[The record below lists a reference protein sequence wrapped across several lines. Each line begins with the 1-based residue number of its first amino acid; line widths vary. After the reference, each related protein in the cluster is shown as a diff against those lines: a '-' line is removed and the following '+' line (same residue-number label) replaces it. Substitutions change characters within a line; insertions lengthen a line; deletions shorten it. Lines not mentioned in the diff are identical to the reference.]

1 MPCGRKSSTM
11 LLNLIK
17 LIARVYFKICYDFKV
32 EGLENIPVSGALIIA
47 GNHLSNADPPAIGS
61 FAGLVRDS
69 RFVAKKELFSVPLLG
84 WFFRRSGYIPVDRTR
99 TIGDFGA
106 LKEVVHALEKGES
119 VVMFPEGTRSRTG
132 KPQKPKS
139 GIGFLVYKTGVPV
152 LPVKVEGTFGWP
164 WVRRIRV
171 KFGKVM
177 QLEKDPSLEPKAQ
190 YKQFANQIMDAINSI
205 NI

>member
-1 MPCGRKSSTM
+1 M

-17 LIARVYFKICYDFKV
+17 LIARVYFRTFYDFKV
-32 EGLENIPVSGALIIA
+32 EGLENIPKTGALIIA

-69 RFVAKKELFSVPLLG
+69 RFVAKKELFSVPGLG
-84 WFFRRSGYIPVDRTR
+84 WFFRRSGYIPVDRAR

-106 LKEVVHALEKGES
+106 LKEVVHALEQGQS
-119 VVMFPEGTRSRTG
+119 VVMFPEGTRSKTG

-139 GIGFLVYKTGVPV
+139 GIGFLVYKTGAPV

-164 WVRRIRV
+164 WVRKIRV
-171 KFGKVM
+171 KFGTVIH
-177 QLEKDPSLEPKAQ
+177 LEKDPALEPKAQ
-190 YKQFANQIMDAINSI
+190 YKQFANEVMEAINSI
-205 NI
+205 HI

>member
-1 MPCGRKSSTM
+1 M

-17 LIARVYFKICYDFKV
+17 LIARIYFKTCYNFKV
-32 EGLENIPVSGALIIA
+32 EGLENIPKTGALIIA

-69 RFVAKKELFSVPLLG
+69 RFVAKKELFAVPGLG
-84 WFFRRSGYIPVDRTR
+84 WFFRRSGYIPVDRAR

-119 VVMFPEGTRSRTG
+119 VVMFPEGTRSRNG
-132 KPQKPKS
+132 RPQKPKR
-139 GIGFLVYKTGVPV
+139 GIGFLVYKTGAPV

-164 WVRRIRV
+164 WVRKIRV
-171 KFGKVM
+171 KFGTVM
-177 QLEKDPSLEPKAQ
+177 RLEKDPALEPKAQ

>member
-1 MPCGRKSSTM
+1 M

-17 LIARVYFKICYDFKV
+17 LIARVYFRTFYDFKA
-32 EGLENIPVSGALIIA
+32 EGLENIPKTGALIIA

-69 RFVAKKELFSVPLLG
+69 RFVAKKELFSVPGLG
-84 WFFRRSGYIPVDRTR
+84 WFFRRSGYIPVDRAR

-106 LKEVVHALEKGES
+106 LKEVVHALEQGQS
-119 VVMFPEGTRSRTG
+119 VVMFPEGTRSKNG

-139 GIGFLVYKTGVPV
+139 GIGFLVYKTGAPV

-164 WVRRIRV
+164 WVRKIRV
-171 KFGKVM
+171 KFGTVIH
-177 QLEKDPSLEPKAQ
+177 LEKNPELEPKAQ
-190 YKQFANQIMDAINSI
+190 YKQFSNEVMEAINSI
-205 NI
+205 HI

>member
-1 MPCGRKSSTM
+1 M

-17 LIARVYFKICYDFKV
+17 LIARIYFKTCYDFKV
-32 EGLENIPVSGALIIA
+32 EGLENIPKTGALIIA

-69 RFVAKKELFSVPLLG
+69 RFVAKKELFSVPGLG
-84 WFFRRSGYIPVDRTR
+84 WFFRRSGYIPVDRAR

-106 LKEVVHALEKGES
+106 LKEVVRALEQGQS
-119 VVMFPEGTRSRTG
+119 VVMFPEGTRSKTG

-139 GIGFLVYKTGVPV
+139 GIGFLVYKTGAPV

-164 WVRRIRV
+164 WVRNIRV
-171 KFGKVM
+171 KFGTVIH
-177 QLEKDPSLEPKAQ
+177 LEKDPALEPKAQ
-190 YKQFANQIMDAINSI
+190 YKQFANEVMEAINSI
-205 NI
+205 HI

>member
-1 MPCGRKSSTM
+1 M

-17 LIARVYFKICYDFKV
+17 LVARVYFKTCYDFKV
-32 EGLENIPVSGALIIA
+32 EGLENIPKTGALIIA

-84 WFFRRSGYIPVDRTR
+84 WFFRRSGYIPVDRAR

-106 LKEVVHALEKGES
+106 LKEVVRALEQGQS
-119 VVMFPEGTRSRTG
+119 VVMFPEGTRSKTG

-139 GIGFLVYKTGVPV
+139 GIGFLVYKTGAPV

-164 WVRRIRV
+164 WVRKIRV
-171 KFGKVM
+171 KFGTVIH
-177 QLEKDPSLEPKAQ
+177 LEKDPALEPKAQ
-190 YKQFANQIMDAINSI
+190 YKQFANEVMEAINSI
-205 NI
+205 HI

>member
-1 MPCGRKSSTM
+1 M

-17 LIARVYFKICYDFKV
+17 LIARVYFRTFYDFKV
-32 EGLENIPVSGALIIA
+32 EGLDNIPKTGALIIA

-69 RFVAKKELFSVPLLG
+69 RFVAKKELFSVPGLG
-84 WFFRRSGYIPVDRTR
+84 WFFRRSGYIPVDRAR

-106 LKEVVHALEKGES
+106 LKEVVHALEQGQS
-119 VVMFPEGTRSRTG
+119 VVMFPEGTRSKTG

-139 GIGFLVYKTGVPV
+139 GIGFLIYKTDAPV

-164 WVRRIRV
+164 WVRKIRV
-171 KFGKVM
+171 KFGKVIHL
-177 QLEKDPSLEPKAQ
+177 QKDPALEPKAQ
-190 YKQFANQIMDAINSI
+190 YKQFANEVMEAINSI
-205 NI
+205 HI

>member
-1 MPCGRKSSTM
+1 M

-17 LIARVYFKICYDFKV
+17 LIARIYFKTCYNFKV
-32 EGLENIPVSGALIIA
+32 EGLENIPKTGALIIA

-69 RFVAKKELFSVPLLG
+69 RFVAKKELFAVPGLG
-84 WFFRRSGYIPVDRTR
+84 WFFRRSGYIPVDRAR

-119 VVMFPEGTRSRTG
+119 VVMFPEGTRSRNG
-132 KPQKPKS
+132 RPQKPKS
-139 GIGFLVYKTGVPV
+139 GIGFLVYKTGAPV

-164 WVRRIRV
+164 WVRKIRV
-171 KFGKVM
+171 KFGTVM
-177 QLEKDPSLEPKAQ
+177 RLEKDPALEPKAQ

>member
-1 MPCGRKSSTM
+1 M

-17 LIARVYFKICYDFKV
+17 LIARVYFRTCYNFKV
-32 EGLENIPVSGALIIA
+32 EGLDNIPKTGALIIA

-69 RFVAKKELFSVPLLG
+69 RFVAKKELFSVPGLG
-84 WFFRRSGYIPVDRTR
+84 WFFRRSGYIPVDRSR

-106 LKEVVHALEKGES
+106 LKEVVHALEQGQS
-119 VVMFPEGTRSRTG
+119 VVMFPEGTRSKTG

-139 GIGFLVYKTGVPV
+139 GIGFLIYKTGAPV

-164 WVRRIRV
+164 WVRKIRV
-171 KFGKVM
+171 KFGTVM
-177 QLEKDPSLEPKAQ
+177 ELKKDPALEPKAQ
-190 YKQFANQIMDAINSI
+190 YKQFANDVMEAINSI
-205 NI
+205 HI

>member
-1 MPCGRKSSTM
+1 M

-17 LIARVYFKICYDFKV
+17 LIARIYFKTCYNFKV
-32 EGLENIPVSGALIIA
+32 EGLENIPKTGALIIA

-69 RFVAKKELFSVPLLG
+69 RFVAKKELFAVPGLG
-84 WFFRRSGYIPVDRTR
+84 WFFRRSGYIPVDRAR

-106 LKEVVHALEKGES
+106 LKEVVHALETGES
-119 VVMFPEGTRSRTG
+119 VVMFPEGTRSRNG
-132 KPQKPKS
+132 RPQKPKS
-139 GIGFLVYKTGVPV
+139 GIGFLVYKTGAPV

-164 WVRRIRV
+164 WVRKIRV
-171 KFGKVM
+171 KFGTVM
-177 QLEKDPSLEPKAQ
+177 RLEKDPALEPKAQ